1 MNRGQRNKNPLNIR
15 KSVDRFDGEI
25 VPSQDKAFKQFES
38 YQYGYRAAFV
48 ILATY
53 NRRGWNTIEKIVSHW
68 APPTENHTKRY
79 IDFVEKASGIP
90 KDEILHMQGDK
101 EKYIRVVLAM
111 SRMEIGEAYPVDAE
125 TGFSMQKRLS

>member
-15 KSVDRFDGEI
+15 KSADRFDGEI

-53 NRRGWNTIEKIVSHW
+53 NRRGWNTIEKIV
-68 APPTENHTKRY
+68 
-79 IDFVEKASGIP
+79 
-90 KDEILHMQGDK
+90 HMEGDK